1 MVKHYKQGVTLEFII
16 SRVLERGI
24 WIRMLV
30 NLVVK
35 GFARTYRLT
44 NPNRFI
50 RYKLYIIDL
59 TSLLDSFRTT
69 YRSDGLNFK
78 ISKLSEKKIKKI
90 SKIRKACS
98 FTIRMGV
105 LAGIKMEIFASA
117 VILVVYIF
125 QFSW

>member
-1 MVKHYKQGVTLEFII
+1 MIKHYKQGVTLEFII

-44 NPNRFI
+44 SPNRFI

-98 FTIRMGV
+98 FTNGSVWVYSLV
-105 LAGIKMEIFASA
+105 LKWKSSHQ
-117 VILVVYIF
+117 L
-125 QFSW
+125 